1 MNPHVESPDPD
12 SEAESKTRGKPA
24 AESDIPDLRGMPRTI
39 GYANTTQT
47 VMAIN
52 RGLLLANLALG
63 VACVALAIGLAQS
76 REWITVYIPPDPVA
90 GGFQTAGM
98 PSAPTVYGFVAQT
111 LQQLY
116 HWPIDGEIDYA
127 NAIDMQTPYL
137 TTTFRRELQADFA
150 RLRNRSGLNEL
161 RGRARALHP
170 APERLY
176 SPEQVQRIGPG
187 VWGVE
192 IEYRLVESIEA
203 SPIKDTVIRYAV
215 RVVRADV
222 NPNGNR
228 WGLQLDGWLRDP
240 VRIESEG

>member
-1 MNPHVESPDPD
+1 MEAPGLLNNPGAWDWSKARSVEMKFFKQKLPSMNPHVESPDPD

-170 APERLY
+170 APER
-176 SPEQVQRIGPG
+176 VVFPG
-187 VWGVE
+187 AG
-192 IEYRLVESIEA
+192 S
-203 SPIKDTVIRYAV
+203 
-215 RVVRADV
+215 ADWPRSV
-222 NPNGNR
+222 GRGNR
-228 WGLQLDGWLRDP
+228 IPTGG
-240 VRIESEG
+240 VN